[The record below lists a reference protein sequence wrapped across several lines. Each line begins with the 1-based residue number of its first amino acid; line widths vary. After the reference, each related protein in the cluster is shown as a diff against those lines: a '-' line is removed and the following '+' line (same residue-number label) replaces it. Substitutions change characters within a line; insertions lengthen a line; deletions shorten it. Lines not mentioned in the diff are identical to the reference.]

1 MKQKIHLSSDVSVG
15 EGDCHRKNLAELLTN
30 MYAWDKAEEQRL
42 CIQGCFIRGAVAI
55 LLSPPLV
62 QVWVT
67 LVGHLMMTYEVED
80 YFCPWE
86 LWK

>member
-1 MKQKIHLSSDVSVG
+1 MKQKIHLSCDISVG
-15 EGDCHRKNLAELLTN
+15 ERDCHRKNLAELLTN
-30 MYAWDKAEEQRL
+30 LNAWDKAEEQHL

-62 QVWVT
+62 QVRVT
-67 LVGHLMMTYEVED
+67 LVGHLMMTYEVH